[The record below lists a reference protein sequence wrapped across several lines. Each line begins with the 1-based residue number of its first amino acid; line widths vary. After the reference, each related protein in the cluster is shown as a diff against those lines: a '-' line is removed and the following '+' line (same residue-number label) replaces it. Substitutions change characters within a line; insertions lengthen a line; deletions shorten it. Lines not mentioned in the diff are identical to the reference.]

1 MTWEQRMIIGIP
13 SETKPQERRVAAVPA
28 MVHDL
33 VEQGHR
39 VLVQAGAGLGAGISD
54 AQFQAAG
61 AELAADAA
69 AVWGEA
75 GLIVKVKE
83 PLPAEYA
90 LLRPGQ
96 VLFTYLHLAASRALT
111 DAMLA
116 SGAHCFAYET
126 LTRDGRLPLLAPMSE
141 VAGRMAVLAGAWHLG
156 AHHGG
161 RGLLLGGVPG
171 VLPAKVVVLGGGSV
185 GAEAAKMAAG
195 LGANVVVMDI
205 DLDRL
210 RQLAEILPSNVTTL
224 ASSAHA
230 IREQLPGADLVIG
243 AVLVGGA
250 RAPILIRR
258 ADLALMQDDGPVLV
272 DVAIDQGGCFE
283 TSRPTTHA
291 EPTYVVD
298 GVLHYCVANIPGAV
312 PRTATFALTN
322 ATKPYVELLAGLLQR
337 EGVRDAAAH
346 PVLGTAANVLAGELT
361 HPAVAEAFGLPWRA
375 PEQVLAAGKG

>member
-1 MTWEQRMIIGIP
+1 MIIGIP
-13 SETKPQERRVAAVPA
+13 TETKPQERRVAAVPA

-39 VLVQAGAGLGAGISD
+39 VLVQAGAGQGAGITD
-54 AQFQAAG
+54 AQFAAAG
-61 AELAADAA
+61 AELVADAA
-69 AVWGEA
+69 AVWRDA
-75 GLIVKVKE
+75 ALIVKVKE
-83 PLPAEYA
+83 PLPEEYP

-96 VLFTYLHLAASRALT
+96 VLFTYFHLAASRTLT
-111 DAMLA
+111 DALLA

-126 LTRDGRLPLLAPMSE
+126 LTLDGRLPLLAPMSE
-141 VAGRMAVLAGAWHLG
+141 VAGRMAVQAGAFYLE
-156 AHHGG
+156 AHNGG

-171 VLPAKVVVLGGGSV
+171 VLPAKVLIIGGGSV
-185 GAEAAKMAAG
+185 GTEAAKMAAG
-195 LGANVVVMDI
+195 LGANVIVMDI

-210 RQLAEILPSNVTTL
+210 RHLADILPANVTTL
-224 ASSAHA
+224 ASSRHA
-230 IREQLPGADLVIG
+230 LRELLPGADLVIG
-243 AVLVGGA
+243 AVLVSGG
-250 RAPILIRR
+250 RAPVLLRR

-298 GVLHYCVANIPGAV
+298 GVVHYCVANIPGAV

-322 ATKPYVELLAGLLQR
+322 ATKPYVELLAGLLD
-337 EGVRDAAAH
+337 EGGPAAAAAH

-361 HPAVAEAFGLPWRA
+361 QPAVAAAFDLAWRA
-375 PEQVLAAGKG
+375 PAEVLSV

>member
-1 MTWEQRMIIGIP
+1 MIIGIP
-13 SETKPQERRVAAVPA
+13 TETKPQERRVAAVPA

-39 VLVQAGAGLGAGISD
+39 VLVQAGAGQGAGITD
-54 AQFQAAG
+54 AQFAAAG
-61 AELAADAA
+61 AELVADAA
-69 AVWGEA
+69 AVWRDA
-75 GLIVKVKE
+75 ALIVKVKE
-83 PLPAEYA
+83 PLPEEYP

-96 VLFTYLHLAASRALT
+96 VLFTYFHLAASRTLT
-111 DAMLA
+111 DALLA

-126 LTRDGRLPLLAPMSE
+126 LTVDGRLPLLAPMSE
-141 VAGRMAVLAGAWHLG
+141 VAGRMAVQAGAFYLE
-156 AHHGG
+156 AHNGG

-171 VLPAKVVVLGGGSV
+171 VLPAKVLIIGGGSV
-185 GAEAAKMAAG
+185 GTEAAKMAAG
-195 LGANVVVMDI
+195 LGANVIVMDI

-210 RQLAEILPSNVTTL
+210 RHLADILPANVTTL
-224 ASSAHA
+224 ASSRHA
-230 IREQLPGADLVIG
+230 LRELLSGADLVIG
-243 AVLVGGA
+243 AVLVSGA
-250 RAPILIRR
+250 RAPVLLRR

-322 ATKPYVELLAGLLQR
+322 ATKPYVELLARLLD
-337 EGVRDAAAH
+337 EGGPAGAAAH
-346 PVLGTAANVLAGELT
+346 PVLGTAANLLAGELT
-361 HPAVAEAFGLPWRA
+361 QPAVAAAFGLPWRA
-375 PEQVLAAGKG
+375 PAEVLP